1 MSYRRQPFKMVL
13 SSTTL
18 FLIILLLH
26 TTITHA
32 DQSSQTSNLAKG
44 TELTSEIEQLHL
56 SLSRITS
63 LLASSNIKE
72 DTEIMSK
79 TAKLVRRVRTLI
91 HANESNSNNNMAE
104 VRKKQQQERNRLL
117 RQKARRIQR
126 EEERKLRLGGIGS
139 GEVENIQEEEDE
151 LMEMTWWTGDGH
163 EMKGDS
169 VVGGGDSVERR
180 LFDTVS
186 VYDLVEICISCDVH
200 II

>member
-1 MSYRRQPFKMVL
+1 MRHRQPFKMVL

-32 DQSSQTSNLAKG
+32 DQPSQTSNLAKG

-63 LLASSNIKE
+63 LLASSNIKDE
-72 DTEIMSK
+72 TEIMSK

-117 RQKARRIQR
+117 RQKARRIKR
-126 EEERKLRLGGIGS
+126 ENEEERKLRGDGNGN
-139 GEVENIQEEEDE
+139 GEVENIQEEEE
-151 LMEMTWWTGDGH
+151 LIEMTWWTGDGH

-169 VVGGGDSVERR
+169 VVGGDSVERR

-186 VYDLVEICISCDVH
+186 VYDLFK
-200 II
+200 

>member
-1 MSYRRQPFKMVL
+1 M

-18 FLIILLLH
+18 FLIILVLH
-26 TTITHA
+26 TTVHA
-32 DQSSQTSNLAKG
+32 DQSSSTSNLAKG
-44 TELTSEIEQLHL
+44 SELTSEIEQLHL

-63 LLASSNIKE
+63 LLASSNIKD

-91 HANESNSNNNMAE
+91 HANESSNTNNNNMAE

-117 RQKARRIQR
+117 RQKARRIKR

-139 GEVENIQEEEDE
+139 GEIENIQEQEEE

-169 VVGGGDSVERR
+169 TVGGDSVERR

-186 VYDLVEICISCDVH
+186 MCVFG
-200 II
+200 

>member
-1 MSYRRQPFKMVL
+1 MVL
-13 SSTTL
+13 SSTPL

-91 HANESNSNNNMAE
+91 HVNESNSNNNMAE

-117 RQKARRIQR
+117 RQKARRIKR
-126 EEERKLRLGGIGS
+126 ENEEERKLRGDGS
-139 GEVENIQEEEDE
+139 GEVEKIQEGEE

-169 VVGGGDSVERR
+169 VVGGDSVERR

>member
-1 MSYRRQPFKMVL
+1 MSYRQPFRMFL
-13 SSTTL
+13 SRTSL

-26 TTITHA
+26 TTHA
-32 DQSSQTSNLAKG
+32 DQSQSSNLAKG

-91 HANESNSNNNMAE
+91 HANNNESNSNNMAE

-126 EEERKLRLGGIGS
+126 EKEEERKLRGDGNDVN
-139 GEVENIQEEEDE
+139 GEVENIQEEEE

-169 VVGGGDSVERR
+169 AVGGGDSVERR

-186 VYDLVEICISCDVH
+186 ICMLFEL
-200 II
+200 

>member
-1 MSYRRQPFKMVL
+1 MSCRQSPSKML
-13 SSTTL
+13 ITL
-18 FLIILLLH
+18 LIILLLH

-32 DQSSQTSNLAKG
+32 ADQSSTSNLAKG

-91 HANESNSNNNMAE
+91 HANESNSNNMAE

-117 RQKARRIQR
+117 RHKARRIQR
-126 EEERKLRLGGIGS
+126 ENEEERKLRLGGIGS
-139 GEVENIQEEEDE
+139 GEVENIQEEADE

-163 EMKGDS
+163 EMKGS
-169 VVGGGDSVERR
+169 SAVGGDSVERR

-186 VYDLVEICISCDVH
+186 MCMLFE
-200 II
+200 

>member
-1 MSYRRQPFKMVL
+1 MIYRQPFKMVL
-13 SSTTL
+13 SSTAL

-44 TELTSEIEQLHL
+44 TELTSEIEELHL

-91 HANESNSNNNMAE
+91 HANESNSNNSNMAE

-126 EEERKLRLGGIGS
+126 EEERKLRGDGS
-139 GEVENIQEEEDE
+139 VEIENIQEQEEE

-163 EMKGDS
+163 EMKGNS
-169 VVGGGDSVERR
+169 AVGGGDSVERR

-186 VYDLVEICISCDVH
+186 MCMLFE
-200 II
+200 

>member
-1 MSYRRQPFKMVL
+1 MSYRQPFKMVL

-26 TTITHA
+26 TAVHA
-32 DQSSQTSNLAKG
+32 DQSQSSKLAKG
-44 TELTSEIEQLHL
+44 PELTSEIEQLHL

-91 HANESNSNNNMAE
+91 HTNNNESNNNMAE

-117 RQKARRIQR
+117 RQKARRIKR
-126 EEERKLRLGGIGS
+126 EEEERKLRGDGNVN
-139 GEVENIQEEEDE
+139 GEVENKEEE

-163 EMKGDS
+163 EMKGS
-169 VVGGGDSVERR
+169 SAVGGDSVERR

-186 VYDLVEICISCDVH
+186 VYDLFK
-200 II
+200 